1 MKRLIIISTL
11 CSILITLAACSD
23 DLSQIGSSTL
33 PQGDGLSVMHGTVSV
48 PTHTAYRD
56 SVYVRTGYPLLG
68 RIVDP
73 DFGRVEAS
81 YLAQFYTSSEFGL
94 DAYDAS
100 DSCTFDLLRT
110 SAPRELGY
118 DWDDF
123 HYRSWDSLVGN
134 RIDSMTL
141 RIYYQTYYGD
151 SLSPM
156 QLSVYALNPETDFEA
171 LPEAE
176 FYSNNDFSAYY
187 SEANLLG
194 RKAYTS
200 ANREL
205 TDSVRSASGYMPY
218 VEVVLTD
225 QLKDAFYRAIVEAE
239 VARDTDNPH
248 HTEYEDVFASTEAFR
263 RRVSSGVCIRPT
275 FGDGSLIKVY
285 YTAIYLFYSSFH
297 KYDKDGTLLR
307 NADDTADST
316 YVTNHVKYIAVTPD
330 VIQMSGYQ
338 FADPHTPQ
346 RLEQPDTTYI
356 TTPQG
361 YYTVIDLP
369 VGQIINRMMDDPLRQ
384 PGDSSYFL
392 NGATFYMQAYRPR
405 GVLLNAAPT
414 PTVLMV
420 EEREMNR
427 FFETGARPDSKTSC
441 YASYVADSTRQDVYY
456 YSFGNINSVIL
467 GLAEKYGWDKSTD
480 TPIDADLTVPMAILP
495 VELTTSTTSYTTS
508 VLGVS
513 SYILPTAIK
522 MKRGDQ
528 AQQIQVIYSVEGT
541 R

>member
-1 MKRLIIISTL
+1 M
-11 CSILITLAACSD
+11 
-23 DLSQIGSSTL
+23 SQLGSSTL
-33 PQGDGLSVMHGTVSV
+33 PEGDGLSVRHDTFLV
-48 PTHTAYRD
+48 PSHTAYRD

-68 RIVDP
+68 RIADP
-73 DFGRVEAS
+73 DFGTIEAS
-81 YLAQFYTSSEFGL
+81 YLAQFYASTQFAL
-94 DAYDAS
+94 DAYDSA

-118 DWDDF
+118 DWPDY
-123 HYRSWDSLVGN
+123 HYRSWDSLVSN

-171 LPEAE
+171 LPETE
-176 FYSNNDFSAYY
+176 FYSNNDFAGYY
-187 SEANLLG
+187 SESSLLG

-205 TDSVRSASGYMPY
+205 TDSVRGTSGFMPY
-218 VEVVLTD
+218 IEITLTD
-225 QLKDAFYRAIVEAE
+225 ELKDRFYRAIVEAE
-239 VARDTDNPH
+239 VARDLDNPH
-248 HTEYEDVFASTEAFR
+248 RGECEDVFASTSDFR
-263 RRVSSGVCIRPT
+263 RRVSSGICVKPT

-316 YVTNHVKYIAVTPD
+316 YITNHVKYIAVTPD
-330 VIQMSGYQ
+330 VIQMSGYR
-338 FADPHTPQ
+338 FADVRRDD
-346 RLEQPDTTYI
+346 RLAQPDTTYI

-361 YYTVIDLP
+361 YYTVVDLP
-369 VGQIINRMMDDPLRQ
+369 VGQIVSRMMDDPLRQ
-384 PGDSSYFL
+384 PGDSAYFL
-392 NGATFYMQAYRPR
+392 NGANFYMQAYRPR

-420 EEREMNR
+420 EQAEMNR
-427 FFETGARPDSKTSC
+427 FFEQGKRPDAKTSC
-441 YASYVADSTRQDVYY
+441 YAAYVADSTGQDVYY
-456 YSFGNINSVIL
+456 YNFGNINSVIL
-467 GLAEKYGWDKSTD
+467 GLAEKHGWDKASGQ
-480 TPIDADLTVPMAILP
+480 PIDPALTVPMAILP
-495 VELTTSTTSYTTS
+495 VELTTSSTSYTTS

-522 MKRGDQ
+522 MRRGDD
-528 AQQIQVIYSVEGT
+528 AQRIQVVYTVEGT
-541 R
+541 PQQ